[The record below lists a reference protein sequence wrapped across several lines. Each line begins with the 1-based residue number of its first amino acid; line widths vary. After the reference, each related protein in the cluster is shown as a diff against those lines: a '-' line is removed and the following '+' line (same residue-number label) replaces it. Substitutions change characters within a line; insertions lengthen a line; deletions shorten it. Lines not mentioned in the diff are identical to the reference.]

1 MHSRTIDDG
10 HDDFGGLHRDL
21 AATRAAIDRRGLF
34 RLAARFGAGVGA
46 LQLIGCASNP
56 ASPSESGGS
65 STGGGS
71 CSARIPEETQGPF
84 PADGSNG
91 PSVLALGGV
100 VRTDIRSS
108 FAGLNGTAAG
118 VPLTI
123 ELTIV
128 SVSTCSPLAGRAV
141 YIWHCDRA
149 GGYSLYSQGVT
160 NQNYL
165 RGVQEA
171 DASGRVSFTSI
182 FPGCYAGRWPHIHF
196 EVYPSLAAATNVA
209 NRTATSQI
217 ALPKSACDAAYATT
231 GYETSIGNLSRVS
244 LASDMVFSDGSA
256 LELATVSGNVAGFTS
271 SLTVAI

>member
-1 MHSRTIDDG
+1 MNPRTIDDG
-10 HDDFGGLHRDL
+10 HDFGGLHRDL

-34 RLAARFGAGVGA
+34 RFAARFGAGIGA

-56 ASPSESGGS
+56 TSPSESGGS

-100 VRTDIRSS
+100 VRNDIRSS

-196 EVYPSLAAATNVA
+196 EVYPSLAAATNVS

-217 ALPKSACDAAYATT
+217 ALPKSACDAAYATA
-231 GYETSIGNLSRVS
+231 GYESSIGNLSRVS

-256 LELATVSGNVAGFTS
+256 LELATVSGSVGGFTS